1 MAHGI
6 ARGKVLRRAGAID
19 LALHRRR
26 HLGRRLFGSRRA
38 RAKGRGNTAGVGR
51 DPTMALGPIAA
62 AAKEIVEARS
72 AARTGTAGRAR
83 MRAKHLAAIHIRAHA
98 RAKGAV
104 TVAAFLPARAL
115 KTGRTDAAKLDV
127 LERNLVE
134 EARARVGR
142 GRAVSA
148 TRGRIGQEQ
157 ALAGTRDGNVGQ
169 ATLLLELARV
179 IAAAKV
185 VHVREDTLLH
195 AGHEHR
201 RELQALGGVDGHHG
215 NGMRLAGQGI
225 QVGAQGQ
232 PLHERRQRLASERAI
247 GALDLVG
254 MYSTRRQLRRC
265 GIGVARDGGGQ
276 GILRRER
283 RGG

>member
-1 MAHGI
+1 M
-6 ARGKVLRRAGAID
+6 
-19 LALHRRR
+19 
-26 HLGRRLFGSRRA
+26 
-38 RAKGRGNTAGVGR
+38 
-51 DPTMALGPIAA
+51 
-62 AAKEIVEARS
+62 
-72 AARTGTAGRAR
+72 
-83 MRAKHLAAIHIRAHA
+83 
-98 RAKGAV
+98 

-115 KTGRTDAAKLDV
+115 KTGRTDAAKLDI
-127 LERNLVE
+127 LKRNLVE

-142 GRAVSA
+142 GRAVGA

-157 ALAGTRDGNVGQ
+157 ALTGARDGDVGQ

-215 NGMRLAGQGI
+215 DGMRLAGQGI

-232 PLHERRQRLASERAI
+232 PLHERRQRLTGERTV

-254 MYSTRRQLRRC
+254 MHGTRRHLRRR
-265 GIGVARDGGGQ
+265 GIRVARDGSSQ
-276 GILRRER
+276 GILRRQRRSSQTIER
-283 RGG
+283 IGARGIARADECLKRGCRGRWPRFGRRRAHHDGLGLGAGRHVGNTGCAQLFQALERTLDVLVRLLKFGSDAQEFLDVLGAALGLHGALGAESLQ

>member
-1 MAHGI
+1 M
-6 ARGKVLRRAGAID
+6 
-19 LALHRRR
+19 
-26 HLGRRLFGSRRA
+26 
-38 RAKGRGNTAGVGR
+38 
-51 DPTMALGPIAA
+51 
-62 AAKEIVEARS
+62 
-72 AARTGTAGRAR
+72 RT
-83 MRAKHLAAIHIRAHA
+83 KYLAAIHIRTHA

-104 TVAAFLPARAL
+104 TVAALLPARAL
-115 KTGRTDAAKLDV
+115 KTGRTDTAKLDI
-127 LERNLVE
+127 LKRNLVE

-142 GRAVSA
+142 GRAVGA

-157 ALAGTRDGNVGQ
+157 ALTGTRDGNVGQ

-185 VHVREDTLLH
+185 VHVREDALLH

-232 PLHERRQRLASERAI
+232 PLHECR
-247 GALDLVG
+247 
-254 MYSTRRQLRRC
+254 
-265 GIGVARDGGGQ
+265 
-276 GILRRER
+276 
-283 RGG
+283 